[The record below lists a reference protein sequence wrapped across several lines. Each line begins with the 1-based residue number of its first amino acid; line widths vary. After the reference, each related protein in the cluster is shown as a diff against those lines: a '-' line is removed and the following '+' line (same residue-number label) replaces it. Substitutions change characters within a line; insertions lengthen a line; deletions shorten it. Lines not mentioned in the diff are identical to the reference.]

1 MAFYVAFLRA
11 INVGGR
17 NVKSEQLIA
26 AFSSCGLQQVSTFLA
41 SGNVVFYS
49 SADVAPGL
57 RNLAEAAVEKHCG
70 FKSEVFI
77 VSADRLALTL
87 EAYPYMETLTS
98 LPTHC
103 IGFCDVMSAE
113 QCSALAPFASDTD
126 HFAVADGIVYWAS
139 SNRQSEPTFTLK
151 QLEKSIGTRVTFR
164 GYNTISRLCAKLS
177 AMGEPI

>member
-1 MAFYVAFLRA
+1 
-11 INVGGR
+11 
-17 NVKSEQLIA
+17 
-26 AFSSCGLQQVSTFLA
+26 
-41 SGNVVFYS
+41 
-49 SADVAPGL
+49 
-57 RNLAEAAVEKHCG
+57 
-70 FKSEVFI
+70 
-77 VSADRLALTL
+77 
-87 EAYPYMETLTS
+87 MEHLTS